1 MNCVRTN
8 PKVKNHVEFDLTWAI
23 ESISAGGPAS
33 EPVTSNDK
41 PVVVVTLVGTRQAI
55 DQFDFYVF
63 GSEAARG
70 CRVRA
75 KTSIRVNI

>member
-8 PKVKNHVEFDLTWAI
+8 PKVKNQVEFDLTWAT
-23 ESISAGGPAS
+23 ESISVGGSAS
-33 EPVTSNDK
+33 EPVTSNDE
-41 PVVVVTLVGTRQAI
+41 PVIVVTLVGTRQAI
-55 DQFDFYVF
+55 DQFDSYIF
-63 GSEAARG
+63 GSEATRG